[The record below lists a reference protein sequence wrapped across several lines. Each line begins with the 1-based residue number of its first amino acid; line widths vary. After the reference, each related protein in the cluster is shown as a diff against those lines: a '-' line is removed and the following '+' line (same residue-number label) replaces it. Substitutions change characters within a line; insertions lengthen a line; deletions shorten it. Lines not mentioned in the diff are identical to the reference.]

1 MNLLRRRALQFGPV
15 HFLSL
20 GIPKRPHMHPS
31 RLLFRKPVLL
41 VASLLALA
49 GISSAF
55 SLSGD
60 APAPPAPVPAA
71 RPGEAASI
79 EADGLWASFSFDR
92 NGRDETGQGHD
103 LRLADGAVLI
113 PTGDCDGQ
121 SLALDGKT
129 AFAVIDSGRVFQRGS
144 FALSFSIRAHNTKQ
158 GRIFNRAN
166 YRTAKGASL
175 TLGFEPVFDERL
187 CFGVSSERDVCGAYS
202 DLYNTNA
209 LLSKKAILA
218 DEWHEVVVQAGQGV
232 QSVYIDGVLST
243 QQRISNAD
251 FSVCPDAPFYFGK
264 WWDLDPRSF
273 DGLLDNIRI
282 YTRLL
287 SAEEIESLARAN
299 RSAAAMVAVR

>member
-1 MNLLRRRALQFGPV
+1 MPLTI
-15 HFLSL
+15 S
-20 GIPKRPHMHPS
+20 M
-31 RLLFRKPVLL
+31 FRKPVLL
-41 VASLLALA
+41 MASLLALA

-55 SLSGD
+55 SLSGNV
-60 APAPPAPVPAA
+60 PAPSRPVTAA
-71 RPGEAASI
+71 TPRATASI
-79 EADGLWASFSFDR
+79 QPEGLWASFSFDR
-92 NGRDETGQGHD
+92 DGRDETGQGHD
-103 LRLADGAVLI
+103 LRLAEGAALI
-113 PTGDCDGQ
+113 PAGDCDGQ

-129 AFAVIDSGRVFQRGS
+129 AFAVIDSGRVFPRGS
-144 FALSFSIRAHNTKQ
+144 FALSFSIRAHNTMQ

-166 YRTAKGASL
+166 YGTAKGASL
-175 TLGFEPVFDERL
+175 TLGFEPVFGERL
-187 CFGVSSERDVCGAYS
+187 CFGVSSERDVCDAYS

-209 LLSKKAILA
+209 LLSKKEIPA

-243 QQRISNAD
+243 QQRIGNAD

-287 SAEEIESLARAN
+287 SAEEIEALARTN
-299 RSAAAMVAVR
+299 RSAAALVAVR